1 MMKLKNIIFDLN
13 GTLIDSKLRLY
24 KLFQHLVPSST
35 LSYQDYW
42 GFKKRKISNQSI
54 LREKFG
60 FENSQIERF
69 IIDWMALIESPQF
82 LLFDKNLEGVH
93 TALESVRS
101 FALLHVC
108 THRQNK
114 QAVNEQLENL
124 GLMSFFESVMVTEQV
139 ISKRDLIVEIQ
150 SLGSEDWFV
159 GDTGVDVEVGKS
171 LNIKTCGVLSG
182 FLNRQS
188 LEFSKPDLIKPSI
201 VEFCEY
207 SLRQE
212 HKTKVD
218 QT

>member
-1 MMKLKNIIFDLN
+1 MVKPKNIIFDLD

-24 KLFQHLVPSST
+24 KLFQHLVPNST

-42 GFKKRKISNQSI
+42 AFKKCKISNETI
-54 LREKFG
+54 LHEKFS
-60 FENSQIERF
+60 FKNSQIERF
-69 IIDWMALIESPQF
+69 VIDWMILIESPQF
-82 LLFDKNLEGVH
+82 LSFDKNFEGIH
-93 TALESVRS
+93 EALESVKS
-101 FALLHVC
+101 LASLHVC

-114 QAVNEQLENL
+114 PAVNEQLENL
-124 GLMSFFESVMVTEQV
+124 GLMPFFETVLVTEQV

-150 SLGSEDWFV
+150 GLGSEDWFV

-188 LEFSKPDLIKPSI
+188 LEHSKPDLIKLSI

-207 SLRQE
+207 LLRPKL
-212 HKTKVD
+212 KTNVD